1 MMMWQRCCR
10 RRKKAGESLFRE
22 NLIVFWNA
30 TKPLKLMNVVRQATI
45 KAVRS
50 NRPKIEPKLRSPI
63 FFFFSGGVSDFR
75 ARSLLR
81 NEIKRYKTIRQQ
93 WRKKVLIQLLSHTL
107 IRTHS
112 FAHTHSHTL
121 IHTHSNTHSQTH
133 ACTHSH
139 TREGP
144 FTL

>member
-22 NLIVFWNA
+22 DLIVFWNA

-50 NRPKIEPKLRSPI
+50 NRPKIEPKLRCRI

-75 ARSLLR
+75 ARSILR

-93 WRKKVLIQLLSHTL
+93 WRKKSSDTTVV
-107 IRTHS
+107 
-112 FAHTHSHTL
+112 AHTHSHPLKYTL
-121 IHTHSNTHSQTH
+121 SNTHLH
-133 ACTHSH
+133 ALTY
-139 TREGP
+139 T
-144 FTL
+144 